1 LVSDILAGDGK
12 IKNIFLQCILWQ
24 VYIMAAGW
32 SSEPFSP
39 RRVPR
44 SLLLKM
50 VRLRLRNE
58 GIHLTDINPNRD
70 VSAKISR

>member
-1 LVSDILAGDGK
+1 
-12 IKNIFLQCILWQ
+12 
-24 VYIMAAGW
+24 MAAGW
-32 SSEPFSP
+32 RSEPFSP

-70 VSAKISR
+70 VSTQK